1 LIRNGHGAPILATE
15 IAAVD
20 SAFFEWYTSTA
31 LDEILKALPV
41 YMMIGI
47 VLVVG
52 ISQFNRILGGVLG
65 VVFWTAVAFIG
76 LLAYDQGGAIGI
88 LDIRFPREI
97 FVALCLLF
105 VGIHA
110 AGAWSAWKRKRSL
123 PPPRTESDMQG
134 DD

>member
-1 LIRNGHGAPILATE
+1 
-15 IAAVD
+15 
-20 SAFFEWYTSTA
+20 
-31 LDEILKALPV
+31 
-41 YMMIGI
+41 MMIGI

-65 VVFWTAVAFIG
+65 VVFWTAVAFTG

-97 FVALCLLF
+97 FVGLCLLF